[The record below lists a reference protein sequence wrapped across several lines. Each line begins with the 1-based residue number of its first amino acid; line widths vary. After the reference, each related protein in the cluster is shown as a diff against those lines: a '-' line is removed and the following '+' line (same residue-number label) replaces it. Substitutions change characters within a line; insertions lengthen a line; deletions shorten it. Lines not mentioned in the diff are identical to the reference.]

1 MKKTV
6 SASITLQKRL
16 EFSRKSLSC
25 LGLLTTASVFSHYVH
40 GADIDFIDENMESI
54 DIGARLEQGYDLV
67 AIGGTVFQMNRMVSL
82 ISAALR
88 KDVAVV
94 VGGAAAMTFPDIF
107 KRKGVSL
114 ILGESEVFVQDFIK
128 DFEKGI
134 PKSVYKASS
143 GPGFDLSCCLTP
155 DFSLISGYDYTF
167 VGVQTTRGCPVGC
180 EFCQVSNW
188 LGTKYRHKDVDQVIH
203 EIKIVKSLWPD
214 AFFFFYDDNLF
225 ADLRYSKKLFK
236 KILSEDIDLGRWGA
250 NADPSIYRQDELL
263 ELMTSAGFLDYLGMG
278 FESLSYESLKTIG
291 NSKKAGLQKSYDF
304 IVEKLSKKKIGVFG
318 YFMFGF
324 ENSRAQDIKAIV
336 DFIISHN
343 INGQISQLIPMPGT
357 LLYERLVLEYEKKFG
372 KIKKGS
378 VGRWN
383 VIRKFLTDKAGISK
397 TEVITLISQAYTQ
410 IYDDS
415 RMQYKRLLPA
425 PFI

>member
-1 MKKTV
+1 
-6 SASITLQKRL
+6 
-16 EFSRKSLSC
+16 
-25 LGLLTTASVFSHYVH
+25 
-40 GADIDFIDENMESI
+40 
-54 DIGARLEQGYDLV
+54 
-67 AIGGTVFQMNRMVSL
+67 
-82 ISAALR
+82 
-88 KDVAVV
+88 
-94 VGGAAAMTFPDIF
+94 
-107 KRKGVSL
+107 
-114 ILGESEVFVQDFIK
+114 
-128 DFEKGI
+128 
-134 PKSVYKASS
+134 
-143 GPGFDLSCCLTP
+143 
-155 DFSLISGYDYTF
+155 
-167 VGVQTTRGCPVGC
+167 
-180 EFCQVSNW
+180 
-188 LGTKYRHKDVDQVIH
+188 
-203 EIKIVKSLWPD
+203 
-214 AFFFFYDDNLF
+214 
-225 ADLRYSKKLFK
+225 
-236 KILSEDIDLGRWGA
+236 
-250 NADPSIYRQDELL
+250 
-263 ELMTSAGFLDYLGMG
+263 MTSAGFLDYLGMG